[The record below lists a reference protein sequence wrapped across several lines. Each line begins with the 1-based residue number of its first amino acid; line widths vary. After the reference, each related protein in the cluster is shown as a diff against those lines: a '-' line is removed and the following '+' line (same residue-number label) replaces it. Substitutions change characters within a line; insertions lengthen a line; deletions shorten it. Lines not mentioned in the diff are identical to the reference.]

1 MAKGEKVNIAVTLKA
16 LTVTM
21 KRELGLEPPLGW
33 QRSDLDGN
41 DS

>member
-1 MAKGEKVNIAVTLKA
+1 MAKDEKVNIEVTKKA

-21 KRELGLEPPLGW
+21 KRELGLGLPLGW